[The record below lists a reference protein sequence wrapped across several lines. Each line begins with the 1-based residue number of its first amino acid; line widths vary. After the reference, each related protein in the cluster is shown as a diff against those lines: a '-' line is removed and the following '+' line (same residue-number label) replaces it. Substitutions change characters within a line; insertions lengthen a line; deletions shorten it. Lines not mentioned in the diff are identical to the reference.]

1 MKKLLFVIPTMRM
14 GGAEKALVSLLKS
27 LDPGQ
32 VEIDLFLFEQGG
44 ILQEQIP
51 SWVRILP
58 EDLVTRAMTLEF
70 RLYWKDLLRQW
81 KLGAASARL
90 WMKMQPSIRKRL
102 HLKAKANWCIA
113 KRYIRHL
120 EPEYDVAI
128 GFLEGTADFYVIE
141 KVTAKKKIGWIHS
154 DFTGRR
160 LLESERFLYKKYD
173 YLATI
178 SEICRQAFISVLPE
192 VGARI
197 SVIQNITCAN
207 DVRAASAA
215 PMDEVWDRSIPHLL
229 TVGRLEHQK
238 GIDIAAK
245 VSLILNARGLRHK
258 WHVFGAGSM
267 ESQIETFIHE
277 NHLENTFSLDGQK
290 KNPYPFMRRADI
302 IVQPSRLEG
311 KSMVLDEAKILGKAI
326 VTTNYPSVADQI
338 IDGETGVVTEMT
350 PESVADGIERVLT
363 DAVLRKQ
370 LEINCIS
377 SINDSEQALQAFYRL
392 IAQ

>member
-1 MKKLLFVIPTMRM
+1 M
-14 GGAEKALVSLLKS
+14 
-27 LDPGQ
+27 
-32 VEIDLFLFEQGG
+32 
-44 ILQEQIP
+44 
-51 SWVRILP
+51 
-58 EDLVTRAMTLEF
+58 TR
-70 RLYWKDLLRQW
+70 W
-81 KLGAASARL
+81 
-90 WMKMQPSIRKRL
+90 
-102 HLKAKANWCIA
+102 
-113 KRYIRHL
+113 
-120 EPEYDVAI
+120 
-128 GFLEGTADFYVIE
+128 
-141 KVTAKKKIGWIHS
+141 
-154 DFTGRR
+154 
-160 LLESERFLYKKYD
+160 
-173 YLATI
+173 
-178 SEICRQAFISVLPE
+178 
-192 VGARI
+192 
-197 SVIQNITCAN
+197 
-207 DVRAASAA
+207 
-215 PMDEVWDRSIPHLL
+215 
-229 TVGRLEHQK
+229 
-238 GIDIAAK
+238 
-245 VSLILNARGLRHK
+245 
-258 WHVFGAGSM
+258 M